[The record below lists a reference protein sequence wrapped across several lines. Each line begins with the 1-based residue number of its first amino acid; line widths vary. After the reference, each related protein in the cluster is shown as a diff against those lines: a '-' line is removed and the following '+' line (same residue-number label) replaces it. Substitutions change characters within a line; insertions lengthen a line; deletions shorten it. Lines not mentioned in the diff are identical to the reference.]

1 MATAS
6 APGSW
11 PISAEVRAA
20 FSRALP
26 ADLMTARGRH
36 RLSLERRTEYWALQ
50 AERLAWTTP
59 FHDVVTE
66 ADDGVGARWFEGGTL
81 NACANALDVRVAAGG
96 GAGRALMA
104 WQPDGTL
111 ASWTYAELL
120 ALVDRLAA
128 GLAAHGLALG
138 DRVALYLPDVPEVVA
153 LHLALARLGLVVAPI
168 SYHFSAELA
177 RQCAVDCGARAVLV
191 GGGSSDPAYAER
203 RDLLAAALPGVRIFT
218 AGVAT
223 PGAVPTGATTW
234 EQLLA
239 AGGGKSA
246 APVAVPSEHPLMI
259 RYARSA
265 AGPRGVVFATAGF
278 LVQAVATHALVFDA
292 ARPGGPLPSIHTCPE
307 LDTIPA
313 LAHGLWGALASGTAL
328 SIRPGHEPHADVL
341 ARIAAAEDEI
351 GLLTHPRHLTALRD
365 VLGESALGAKRFA
378 FVACTG
384 DALTPRL
391 LRFAGAALTHGEEC
405 VLNLWAQTE
414 SGGALLATRPSRELN
429 RAGSLG
435 LPLPGLEALV
445 VNDLGQPC
453 RWNESGQLCFRG
465 AWPARARDILGD
477 PGRFRQAH
485 FGLLPG
491 CYATRDGVRI
501 DAEGFAWYMGRL
513 DDVVKVDGES
523 VATAE
528 VEQALAGN
536 PRVAEVAVVG
546 VAERDVALVAFVV
559 VAGGVLPEDEPALSA
574 ELSEGAR
581 ARLGDLARRLRI
593 VFASALPRTRSGKV
607 VRRVLKRLATGDV
620 RPGEDLHHVANPESL
635 DDLLLRA
642 QPTSGGEK

>member
-1 MATAS
+1 MAAPS
-6 APGSW
+6 VPGSW
-11 PISAEVRAA
+11 PVSAEVRAA

-26 ADLMTARGRH
+26 ADLMMARARH

-50 AERLAWTTP
+50 AERLVWTTP

-66 ADDGVGARWFEGGTL
+66 ADDGVGVRWFDGGRL
-81 NACANALDVRVAAGG
+81 NACANALDVPVAAGG
-96 GAGRALMA
+96 GANRALLA
-104 WQPDGTL
+104 WQPDGSL

-120 ALVDRLAA
+120 ALVDALAA
-128 GLAAHGLALG
+128 GLAAHELTCG
-138 DRVALYLPDVPEVVA
+138 DRVALYLPDVPEAVA
-153 LHLALARLGLVVAPI
+153 LHLAVARLGLVAAPI
-168 SYHFSAELA
+168 SWHFSADLA
-177 RQCAVDCGARAVLV
+177 RQCLTDCGARAVLV
-191 GGGSSDPAYAER
+191 AGDTPDAAYAER
-203 RDLLAAALPGVRIFT
+203 RDQVVAALPGVRVFAT
-218 AGVAT
+218 GGGVA
-223 PGAVPTGATTW
+223 GATSW

-246 APVAVPSEHPLMI
+246 APVPVPSEHPLLI

-292 ARPGGPLPSIHTCPE
+292 ARPGGRLPSIHACPE
-307 LDTIPA
+307 LDSIAT

-328 SIRPGHEPHADVL
+328 SIRPGHEPDADVL

-351 GLLTHPRHLTALRD
+351 GLLTHPRHLMALRE
-365 VLGESALGAKRFA
+365 VLGETTLGERRFA

-391 LRFAGAALTHGEEC
+391 LRFAGAALTHGDAC

-414 SGGALLATRPSRELN
+414 SGGALLATRPSAELN
-429 RAGSLG
+429 RVGSLG
-435 LPLPGLEALV
+435 LPLPGLDALV

-465 AWPARARDILGD
+465 TWPARARDILGD

-491 CYATRDGVRI
+491 CFATRDGVRM

-559 VAGGVLPEDEPALSA
+559 AAGGVLPDQEAALSD
-574 ELSEGAR
+574 ELSAGAR

-635 DDLLLRA
+635 DDLLQRSQA
-642 QPTSGGEK
+642 NPGEQR